1 MAVPNR
7 NNGYIFEAFT
17 MAHVLAKLTGAP
29 LAAVKQQ
36 LEHDAAEHAEQGMY
50 LEHLW
55 QNAEKPEEVL
65 FLFRVKDLAHCR
77 QRMREVHAQARA
89 QNPDAPIPEMTF
101 LEDA

>member
-1 MAVPNR
+1 
-7 NNGYIFEAFT
+7 

-55 QNAEKPEEVL
+55 QNADKPEEVL
-65 FLFRVKDLAHCR
+65 FLFQVKDLAHCQ
-77 QRMREVHAQARA
+77 QRIGEMHAKARA
-89 QNPDAPIPEMTF
+89 ENPGTPLPEMTF
-101 LEDA
+101 LDGF